1 MGPKLFEVYVSRF
14 VISVKPGGIVVGYQ
28 KSKIINLDLV
38 LKYTVVIHSCIMIS
52 LTKLIT
58 ECICNLK
65 FKLLA

>member
-1 MGPKLFEVYVSRF
+1 MGKLFAVYVSKVF
-14 VISVKPGGIVVGYQ
+14 NFCEGCIVVGYQ

-65 FKLLA
+65 FILLA